1 MGMKKLLLLSASIL
15 ALFAAGCD
23 GENTQVADI
32 SEAVNGK
39 MASVKNFKSGG
50 MELGGMGFIVADP
63 SKHGGNWVISASN
76 EKNVPEVDV
85 SKYVNRNANYVFLL
99 HAFENQPKGK
109 VFGGEM
115 EIVFADGRKR
125 TVWVKGGRD
134 IGGADE
140 SADVLDNALPV
151 YVENEKSKTGVLY
164 LSRFIVNYGAVPG
177 KDPAPISKIGFKSF
191 GKGDWKIAG
200 VAVSSEE
207 VQTTQNYVFDPEVWK
222 PLDTAD
228 LAIKEGSA
236 LDVSK
241 MMFGAPCGID
251 GRVVIGKS
259 GKFEFEKKPGVP
271 IKFKGTNLRL
281 ANRFPVKN
289 EVVDPSAPRV
299 TGELVRTHEDIDEYV
314 KILKKQGYNAVR
326 WRPAMRGAA
335 EYDAPYRL
343 KPEIQDMYDYYIYA
357 LKREGVYIFYYLC
370 SNDDGSPEFRWD
382 ERGTLK
388 VKMMLGDEKVRDNW
402 KKLARMQ
409 LEHVNPYTG
418 MALKDDP
425 VVATLEYWNEFEIG
439 AENYP
444 NLTAEGKA
452 LISKKFAEFLEK
464 KYGTVEK
471 FLADNPAWKQKKP
484 LKTFAD
490 ADLSVWGNRGS
501 KAYAH
506 FVIKAMGETQ
516 AFWENFVRK
525 EIGMKVPTHQNNC
538 NKRLYW
544 SFIGAE
550 GGSYIACNTYFV
562 HPSSYLIG
570 GIVNDTS
577 EFADETN
584 FWRSTINR
592 KVAGMPMTITE
603 YQHCHFNRFKHEAAL
618 TFPAYS
624 ALNDYDGLVVFDAA
638 VAPRGGE
645 LGYFNV
651 AENPVFRAND
661 FINFFLF
668 YRGDV
673 KTSPNRVDILF
684 DKEAMEKSQAIGMP
698 AAADRTKIAL
708 MTGFALN
715 FPTARKIDEL
725 KKVSVKPA
733 TMSISPDG
741 KFNIAEFAK
750 ELKAK
755 GILPAD
761 NISDPAN
768 GVYQS
773 DTGEITMRSKENMM
787 KVVSPKS
794 EAIVMRSTLK
804 NEKLGRL
811 TVKSS
816 TANAAIA
823 VSAVDDKPI
832 AESGRLV
839 LTYNTDAV
847 MKGFGVSKNRLFVT
861 AWGGM
866 PVLIE
871 TGKLSAELKLAPNK
885 KYAVYSLKMNG
896 ERVEKIPCE
905 VSADGVMKLE
915 LDTAKHTAVFF
926 EIVSE

>member
-1 MGMKKLLLLSASIL
+1 MGMKKLLPIFAAI
-15 ALFAAGCD
+15 ALFAGGCD
-23 GENTQVADI
+23 KDKAQVADI
-32 SEAVNGK
+32 SQFVNGQ
-39 MASVKNFKSGG
+39 MASVKNFAAGAQ
-50 MELGGMGFIVADP
+50 MQGGMGFIVADKA
-63 SKHGGNWVISASN
+63 KHGGNWVVSVRSGDTVEI
-76 EKNVPEVDV
+76 DV
-85 SKYVNRNANYVFLL
+85 SQYVKQNDKYVFLL
-99 HAFENQPKGK
+99 HAYEGQPQDRLFDG
-109 VFGGEM
+109 VLD
-115 EIVFADGRKR
+115 ITFADGRKR
-125 TVWVKGGRD
+125 TTWVKGLRD
-134 IGGADE
+134 IAAADAQ
-140 SADVLDNALPV
+140 ADIYDNAKPV
-151 YVENEKSKTGVLY
+151 YTENRKDKTGVLY
-164 LSRFIVNYGAVPG
+164 LSRFIVSYGAVPG
-177 KDPAPISKIGFKSF
+177 KNPAPISKIAFKN
-191 GKGDWKIAG
+191 KANGDWKIAG

-207 VQTTQNYVFDPEVWK
+207 VQTTQNYVFDPNVWK

-228 LAIKEGSA
+228 LTIKAGSA
-236 LDVSK
+236 LDVSSQ
-241 MMFGAPCGID
+241 MFGAPCGID
-251 GRVVIGKS
+251 GKVVIGKT

-271 IKFKGTNLRL
+271 IRFKGTNLRL

-299 TGELVRTHEDIDEYV
+299 TGDLVRTHEDIDEYV
-314 KILKKQGYNAVR
+314 RILKKQGYNAVR

-335 EYDAPYRL
+335 EYDAPYQL

-370 SNDDGSPEFRWD
+370 SNDDGSPDFRWD
-382 ERGTLK
+382 ERGTVK
-388 VKMMLGDEKVRDNW
+388 VKMMLGDKQVRENW
-402 KKLARMQ
+402 KKLTRMQ

-444 NLTAEGKA
+444 ALTAEGKA
-452 LISKKFAEFLEK
+452 LITSKFAEFLKK

-471 FLADNPAWKQKKP
+471 FLADNSAWKQDKP
-484 LKTFAD
+484 LKSFD
-490 ADLSVWGNRGS
+490 DIDLAPWNNRNV

-506 FVIKAMGETQ
+506 FVIAAMEETQ
-516 AFWENFVRK
+516 AYWENFVRK
-525 EIGMKVPTHQNNC
+525 EIGMNVPTHQNNC
-538 NKRLYW
+538 NKRQYW
-544 SFIGAE
+544 AFIGAE

-570 GIVNDTS
+570 GIVMGSS

-584 FWRSTINR
+584 FWRGTVGRRI
-592 KVAGMPMTITE
+592 AGMPMTVTE
-603 YQHCHFNRFKHEAAL
+603 YQHCHFNKYKHEAAL

-624 ALNDYDGLVVFDAA
+624 ALNDYDGLIVFDAA
-638 VAPRGGE
+638 VTPRGGE

-673 KTSPNRVDILF
+673 KASPNRVDLLF
-684 DKEAMEKSQAIGMP
+684 DADAMEHSDAIGFP
-698 AAADRTKIAL
+698 VKDRTKIAF

-733 TMSISPDG
+733 SMSISPDG
-741 KFNIAEFAK
+741 KFDIAEFAK

-755 GILPAD
+755 GILPKD

-773 DTGEITMRSKENMM
+773 DTGEVVMRSKDNMM
-787 KVVSPKS
+787 KVVTPKS
-794 EAIVMRSTLK
+794 EAITMRSELK

-811 TVKSS
+811 TIKSS

-823 VSAVDDKPI
+823 VSAVDNKPI
-832 AESGRLV
+832 AESDRLV

-847 MKGFGVSKNRLFVT
+847 MKDFGVSKNRLYVT
-861 AWGGM
+861 AWGEM

-871 TGKLSAELKLAPNK
+871 TGKLSAELRLSPNK
-885 KYAVYSLKMNG
+885 KYSVYSLKMNG
-896 ERVEKIPCE
+896 ERVDKIPFE
-905 VSADGVMKLE
+905 TKDGVMKIE
-915 LDTAKHTAVFF
+915 LDTSKHVAVFF
-926 EIVSE
+926 EIVAE